1 MRAIFRSFRTAL
13 MVAVP
18 VVLVTNAATGEKR
31 CADPTVLLV
40 VRHADRAGT
49 DDALS
54 AAGVERARDLARVAA
69 ASGVTAIYHSDT
81 ARTRLTAEPLAVT
94 LGITPVELPGKD
106 IDGLLKHVLAH
117 HCGETVL
124 IVGHSNTVPLIVGAA
139 GGPAM
144 PDLPEHQFDDLFIVT
159 TTGAAAK
166 VVRLK
171 YGAPTP

>member
-1 MRAIFRSFRTAL
+1 MTAVFRRLGVAL
-13 MVAVP
+13 MIAVP
-18 VVLVTNAATGEKR
+18 VGLVTNAASGESR

-54 AAGVERARDLARVAA
+54 AAGVARARDLARVAA

-81 ARTRLTAEPLAVT
+81 ARTRLTAEPLAVA

-106 IDGLLKHVLAH
+106 IDGLLTHVFAH

-144 PDLPEHQFDDLFIVT
+144 PDLPEHQFDDVFIVT
-159 TTGAAAK
+159 TTDATAK